1 MLKKTASLL
10 FYSLFVIGCSNDQFS
25 EKNLNEVFD
34 VLKYE
39 ENIKSMV
46 LVPGGSFTMGTDA
59 LQLAGQPVRSGAEE
73 SPPHRVILESFYM
86 DETEVTNAQFKIFI
100 EETGYVTLAE
110 RPFKKEDYPKAKPED
125 LVPAAFVMASPKTN
139 VDVKSES
146 HWSWWKLTQG
156 ANWKH
161 PEGPE
166 SNLEGKWNHPV
177 VNLSYEDAKAYAEW
191 AGKRLPTEAEW
202 EYAARGGIK
211 DSLYPWGN
219 ELLLNGTIMANYWQ
233 GDFPNKNT
241 NEDNF
246 LTTSP
251 VKSFSPNGYGLY
263 DLAGN
268 VWEMVADEYEKGY
281 YSKSPI
287 ESPKGGIGQSIV
299 NKGDGPIVRQRII
312 RGGSFLCSEGYC
324 TGYRVAARQLSDD
337 ISASYHTGFRCVM
350 DVNKLSELGYQK
362 K

>member
-1 MLKKTASLL
+1 
-10 FYSLFVIGCSNDQFS
+10 
-25 EKNLNEVFD
+25 
-34 VLKYE
+34 
-39 ENIKSMV
+39 
-46 LVPGGSFTMGTDA
+46 
-59 LQLAGQPVRSGAEE
+59 
-73 SPPHRVILESFYM
+73 M
-86 DETEVTNAQFKIFI
+86 DTTEVTNAEFKAFVD
-100 EETGYVTLAE
+100 ETGYVTLAE
-110 RPFKKEDYPKAKPED
+110 RPFKKEDYPNAKPED

-146 HWSWWKLTQG
+146 HWSWWKLTNG

-161 PEGPE
+161 PEGPG
-166 SNLEGKWNHPV
+166 SDISDKWDHPV
-177 VNLSYEDAKAYAEW
+177 VNLAYEDAKAYAHW

-202 EYAARGGIK
+202 EYAARGGVK
-211 DSLYPWGN
+211 DAMYPWGN

-233 GDFPNKNT
+233 GDFPNTNT
-241 NEDNF
+241 NEDKF
-246 LTTSP
+246 LTTAP

-287 ESPKGGIGQSIV
+287 ESPTGGIGQSIV
-299 NKGDGPIVRQRII
+299 NKGEGPIVRQRII

-350 DVNKLSELGYQK
+350 DVKDSK
-362 K
+362 

>member
-1 MLKKTASLL
+1 MYMLKKTAALLVCSSLM
-10 FYSLFVIGCSNDQFS
+10 IGCNNDQNS
-25 EKNLNEVFD
+25 EANSKGRVDD
-34 VLKYE
+34 VKYE
-39 ENIKSMV
+39 QNIKSMV
-46 LVPGGSFTMGTDA
+46 LVPGGSFTMGTDPE
-59 LQLAGQPVRSGAEE
+59 QLKDQPVRSGAEE
-73 SPPHRVILESFYM
+73 WPPHSVILKPFYM
-86 DETEVTNAQFKIFI
+86 DTTEVTNAEFKAFVD
-100 EETGYVTLAE
+100 ETGYVTLAE
-110 RPFKKEDYPKAKPED
+110 RPFKKEDYPNAKPED

-146 HWSWWKLTQG
+146 HWSWWKLTNG

-161 PEGPE
+161 PEGPG
-166 SNLEGKWNHPV
+166 SDISDKWDHPV
-177 VNLSYEDAKAYAEW
+177 VNLAYEDAKAYAHW

-202 EYAARGGIK
+202 EYAARGGVK
-211 DSLYPWGN
+211 DAMYPWGN

-233 GDFPNKNT
+233 GDFPNTNT
-241 NEDNF
+241 NEDKF
-246 LTTSP
+246 LTTAP

-287 ESPKGGIGQSIV
+287 ESPTGGIGQSIV
-299 NKGDGPIVRQRII
+299 NKGEGPIVRQRII

-350 DVNKLSELGYQK
+350 DVKDSK
-362 K
+362 

>member
-39 ENIKSMV
+39 ENMKSMV
-46 LVPGGSFTMGTDA
+46 LVPGGTFIMGTDDK
-59 LQLAGQPVRSGAEE
+59 LGENQMVRRGAEE
-73 SPPHRVILESFYM
+73 GPLHNVILESFYM
-86 DETEVTNAQFKIFI
+86 DKTEVTNAEFKEFVD
-100 EETGYVTLAE
+100 ETGYVTLAE
-110 RPFKKEDYPKAKPED
+110 RSFKKEDYPEARPED
-125 LVPAAFVMASPKTN
+125 LLPAAFVMASPKTN
-139 VDVKSES
+139 VDIKSES
-146 HWSWWKLTQG
+146 YWSWWKLTPG
-156 ANWKH
+156 ANWKC

-166 SNLEGKWNHPV
+166 SNLEGKWDHPV
-177 VNLSYEDAKAYAEW
+177 VNVGYEDAKAYAKW

-202 EYAARGGIK
+202 EYAARGGLK
-211 DSLYPWGN
+211 GAMYPWGN
-219 ELLLNGTIMANYWQ
+219 ELLKDGIIMANYWQ

-241 NEDNF
+241 NEDKF

-251 VKSFSPNGYGLY
+251 VKSFPPNNYGLY

-268 VWEMVADEYEKGY
+268 VWEMVADEYEQNY
-281 YSKSPI
+281 YSRSPM
-287 ESPKGGIGQSIV
+287 ESPKGGIGKSMMQ
-299 NKGDGPIVRQRII
+299 KGKGPIVKERLI
-312 RGGSFLCSEGYC
+312 RGGSFLCSKDYC
-324 TGYRVAARQLSDD
+324 TGYRVAARARSDD

-350 DVNKLSELGYQK
+350 DVKKLSELGYQK